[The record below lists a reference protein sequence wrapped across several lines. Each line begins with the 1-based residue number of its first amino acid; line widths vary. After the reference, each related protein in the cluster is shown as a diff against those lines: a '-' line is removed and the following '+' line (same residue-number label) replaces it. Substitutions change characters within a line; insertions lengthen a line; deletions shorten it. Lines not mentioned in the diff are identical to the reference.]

1 MMIKMNELTM
11 GNAYMKHPHKG
22 GEVGFIFEKER
33 DVKGSQ
39 GEEIEKGYMVILDPE
54 KKLKSF
60 IEVAKLGREER
71 HWLKMGALICVQ
83 KDKLND
89 GYHIIRTFI
98 HAMKPIEYQYKN
110 KDGKLITVQ
119 NDIDKLY

>member
-1 MMIKMNELTM
+1 MNELTM
-11 GNAYMKHPHKG
+11 DNAYMKHPHKG
-22 GEVGFIFEKER
+22 AEVGFIFEKER
-33 DVKGSQ
+33 DVFGYE
-39 GEEIEKGYMVILDPE
+39 GEPQEKGYMVILDPQ

-60 IEVAKLGREER
+60 VEGVSPDREER
-71 HWLKMGALICVQ
+71 HWLKMGALVCIQ

-89 GYHIIRTFI
+89 GYHIIRTFMRS
-98 HAMKPIEYQYKN
+98 MKPIEYQYKD